1 MIFSVIGIIFGV
13 ILLTWFFLSGRVMG
27 RLETE
32 LSEAARGCTAYD
44 AAVLDV
50 HSVKG
55 SPEEVIVQFRIPEEK
70 RTVINRCSQTFYGK
84 YSRGDKVK
92 LLFREEMPVD
102 FSMLDGDN
110 IYEHRLST
118 VKAMRLP
125 SAVVGAASIIIS
137 VITLLLY

>member
-1 MIFSVIGIIFGV
+1 MIFSVIGIIFGI
-13 ILLTWFFLSGRVMG
+13 ILLTWFFLSVKVIG
-27 RLETE
+27 RLE
-32 LSEAARGCTAYD
+32 LALREASRDCIAYE

-50 HSVKG
+50 HDAKG
-55 SPEEVIVQFRIPEEK
+55 ASREVIVQFRIPEEK
-70 RTVINRCSQTFYGK
+70 RTVINRCSHAFFGK
-84 YSRGDKVK
+84 YSRGDRVR

-137 VITLLLY
+137 VIMMFL